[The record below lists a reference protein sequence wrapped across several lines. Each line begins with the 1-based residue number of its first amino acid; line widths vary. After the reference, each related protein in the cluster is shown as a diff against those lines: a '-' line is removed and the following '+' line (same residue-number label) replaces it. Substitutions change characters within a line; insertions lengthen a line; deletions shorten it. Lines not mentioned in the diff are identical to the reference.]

1 MIHRFRRTAPNFAL
15 ACALAA
21 MLVQPLAAAPQ
32 GQAGDIV
39 VNMRGIEI
47 ADVADQI
54 SRLTGRTLILDPAV
68 KGVVTVTS
76 SQPLSAEGVW
86 ELFQSVL
93 RANGFAA
100 VQSGRVWRIV
110 PQANA
115 VRDGGVRRSGSGQ
128 ELTTRMIRLSNV
140 PAAEAARIARPLIAT
155 FGSVEP
161 LASPN
166 AIVVTDY
173 ADNVRRIE
181 SLMRNLDGG
190 GGQSFATIP
199 LRNGSAVDVAAAI
212 QQVVGEGEAG
222 GARVAGDARSNMV
235 IVRGTPATVA
245 EARRIALSLDTPGG
259 ATPVTRVFRL
269 NYADAESVTEVLR
282 GVLGQEAEAS
292 NPVARSLQSRGT
304 RSGLNASNRN
314 PTAALSGLVNSNNQA
329 AQAALGAAGA
339 LGGGTGGGSI
349 STVGQNERDPTP
361 QGFSTPDLTVQP
373 APDINAI
380 VVRGAPS
387 AMTGMDTLIAD
398 LDVRR
403 PQVLLEAAIAEITG
417 DEAEQLAIQIGTSG
431 TVLNQVEGVATSFG
445 ANDGISLGT
454 ILNTLGVPA
463 GRLLGEGLTGN
474 IAIGNDFSILVQA
487 LGVSTK
493 SNLLSTPSVT
503 VLDNK
508 IGEFVV
514 AQEVPFITGSIL
526 TNNSDATPYTSVE
539 RKDVGITLRVLPRV
553 NAGDTIRLEVSQ
565 EASSIAPT
573 QLSQATDIITNRR
586 AINTTVLADNGRTI
600 VLGGLINDDYMR
612 SKSQV
617 PILGDIPLVGEL
629 FKSRREARQ
638 KRTLFIFL
646 KPTILRD
653 PDATAAA
660 AAERYQRL
668 RGIEAGL
675 ADRRSLLLNPPA
687 PRLTVEIDGIY

>member
-1 MIHRFRRTAPNFAL
+1 MSVIHALRRTTL

-21 MLVQPLAAAPQ
+21 TAMTPLAAQQPP
-32 GQAGDIV
+32 GDIV

-54 SRLTGRTLILDPAV
+54 SRLTGRTLILDPQV

-76 SQPLSAEGVW
+76 AQPLSADGVW

-100 VQSGRVWRIV
+100 LRSGRAWRIV
-110 PQANA
+110 PAANA
-115 VRDGGVRRSGSGQ
+115 VRDGGVRRSASGQ
-128 ELTTRMIRLSNV
+128 EMTTRMIRLSNV
-140 PAAEAARIARPLIAT
+140 PAAEAARIARPLIAS

-181 SLMRNLDGG
+181 GLVRSLDSG
-190 GGQSFATIP
+190 GGQSFAVIP
-199 LRNGSAVDVAAAI
+199 LRNGSAADVAAAI
-212 QQVVGEGEAG
+212 GQVLGDGEAG

-235 IVRGTPATVA
+235 VVRGTPSAVA

-259 ATPVTRVFRL
+259 ATPITRTFRL

-282 GVLGQEAEAS
+282 GVLGQEAQPTNA
-292 NPVARSLQSRGT
+292 VAQSLSSRGT
-304 RSGLNASNRN
+304 RGGLGTQANRS
-314 PTAALSGLVNSNNQA
+314 PTAALAGLVNNSNQ
-329 AQAALGAAGA
+329 QSLGA
-339 LGGGTGGGSI
+339 GGGMNGGGAGGTSI
-349 STVGQNERDPTP
+349 STVGQTERQATP

-380 VVRGAPS
+380 VVRGTPT
-387 AMTGMDTLIAD
+387 AMAGMDTLIAD

-417 DEAEQLAIQIGTSG
+417 DEAERLAVQIGSAG
-431 TVLNQVEGVATSFG
+431 TVLDQVEGVATSFG
-445 ANDGISLGT
+445 QPGAGVSLGT
-454 ILNTLGVPA
+454 ILQTLGVPA
-463 GRLLGEGLTGN
+463 GALLTGGLTGN
-474 IAIGNDFSILVQA
+474 IAFGNDFSILVQA
-487 LGVSTK
+487 LGTSTK
-493 SNLLSTPSVT
+493 ANLLSTPSVT

-508 IGEFVV
+508 VGEFVV
-514 AQEVPFITGSIL
+514 AQEVPFVTGSVL
-526 TNNSDATPYTSVE
+526 TNNNGAAPYTSIE

-565 EASSIAPT
+565 EASTIAQT
-573 QLSQATDIITNRR
+573 QLNQAADLITNRR

-600 VLGGLINDDYMR
+600 VLGGLINDDYIR
-612 SKSQV
+612 AKSQV
-617 PILGDIPLVGEL
+617 PILGDIPVVGEL
-629 FKSRREARQ
+629 FKSRQEQRQ

-668 RGIEAGL
+668 RGIEAATTQKG
-675 ADRRSLLLNPPA
+675 SLLLNPPA

>member
-1 MIHRFRRTAPNFAL
+1 MSVIQALRRTTL

-21 MLVQPLAAAPQ
+21 TAMTPLAAQQPP
-32 GQAGDIV
+32 GDIV

-76 SQPLSAEGVW
+76 AQPLSADGVW

-100 VQSGRVWRIV
+100 LRSGRAWRIV
-110 PQANA
+110 PAANA
-115 VRDGGVRRSGSGQ
+115 VRDGGVRRSASGQ
-128 ELTTRMIRLSNV
+128 EMTTRMIRLSNV
-140 PAAEAARIARPLIAT
+140 PAAEAARIARPLVAS

-181 SLMRNLDGG
+181 GLVRSLDSG
-190 GGQSFATIP
+190 GGQSFAVIP
-199 LRNGSAVDVAAAI
+199 LRNGSAADVAAAI
-212 QQVVGEGEAG
+212 GQVLGEGEAG

-235 IVRGTPATVA
+235 VVRGTPSAVA

-259 ATPVTRVFRL
+259 ATPITRTFRL

-282 GVLGQEAEAS
+282 GVLGQEAQPTNA
-292 NPVARSLQSRGT
+292 VAQSLSSRGT
-304 RSGLNASNRN
+304 RGGLGTQANRS
-314 PTAALSGLVNSNNQA
+314 PTAALAGLVNNSNQ
-329 AQAALGAAGA
+329 QSLGAGGGMNGAGA
-339 LGGGTGGGSI
+339 GGTSI
-349 STVGQNERDPTP
+349 STVGQTERQATP

-380 VVRGAPS
+380 VVRGTPT
-387 AMTGMDTLIAD
+387 AMAGMDTLIAD

-417 DEAEQLAIQIGTSG
+417 DEAERLAVQIGSAG
-431 TVLNQVEGVATSFG
+431 TVLDQVEGVATSFG
-445 ANDGISLGT
+445 QPGAGVSLGT
-454 ILNTLGVPA
+454 ILQTLGVPA
-463 GRLLGEGLTGN
+463 GALLTGGITGN
-474 IAIGNDFSILVQA
+474 IAFGNDFSILVQA
-487 LGVSTK
+487 LGTSTK
-493 SNLLSTPSVT
+493 ANLLSTPSVT

-508 IGEFVV
+508 VGEFVV
-514 AQEVPFITGSIL
+514 AQEVPFVTGSVL
-526 TNNSDATPYTSVE
+526 TNNNGAAPYTSIE

-565 EASSIAPT
+565 EASTIATT
-573 QLSQATDIITNRR
+573 QLNQAADLITNRR

-600 VLGGLINDDYMR
+600 VLGGLINDDYIR
-612 SKSQV
+612 ARSQV
-617 PILGDIPLVGEL
+617 PILGDIPVVGEL
-629 FKSRREARQ
+629 FKSRQEQRQ

-668 RGIEAGL
+668 RGIEAATTQKG
-675 ADRRSLLLNPPA
+675 SLLLNPPA

>member
-1 MIHRFRRTAPNFAL
+1 MSVIQALRRTTL

-21 MLVQPLAAAPQ
+21 TVMTPLAAQQPP
-32 GQAGDIV
+32 GDIV

-54 SRLTGRTLILDPAV
+54 SRLTGRTLILDPQV

-76 SQPLSAEGVW
+76 AQPLSADGVW

-100 VQSGRVWRIV
+100 LRSGRAWRIV
-110 PQANA
+110 PAANA
-115 VRDGGVRRSGSGQ
+115 VRDGGVRRSASGQ
-128 ELTTRMIRLSNV
+128 EMTTRMIRLSNV
-140 PAAEAARIARPLIAT
+140 PAAEAARIARPLIAS

-181 SLMRNLDGG
+181 GLVRSLDSG
-190 GGQSFATIP
+190 GGQSFAVIP
-199 LRNGSAVDVAAAI
+199 LRNGSAADVAAAI
-212 QQVVGEGEAG
+212 GQVLGEGEAG
-222 GARVAGDARSNMV
+222 GARVAGDARSNTV
-235 IVRGTPATVA
+235 VVRGTPSAVA

-259 ATPVTRVFRL
+259 ATPITRTFRL

-282 GVLGQEAEAS
+282 GVLGQEAQPTNA
-292 NPVARSLQSRGT
+292 VAQSLSSRGT
-304 RSGLNASNRN
+304 RGGLGTQANRS
-314 PTAALSGLVNSNNQA
+314 PTAALAGLVNNSNQ
-329 AQAALGAAGA
+329 QLLGAGGGMNGAGA
-339 LGGGTGGGSI
+339 GGTSI
-349 STVGQNERDPTP
+349 STVGQTERQATP

-380 VVRGAPS
+380 VVRGTPT
-387 AMTGMDTLIAD
+387 AMAGMDTLIAD

-417 DEAEQLAIQIGTSG
+417 DEAERLAVQIGSAG
-431 TVLNQVEGVATSFG
+431 TVLNQVEGVATNFG
-445 ANDGISLGT
+445 PQSTGGVGLGQ
-454 ILNTLGVPA
+454 ILNALGVPIGA
-463 GRLLGEGLTGN
+463 VLGTGITGN
-474 IAIGNDFSILVQA
+474 IAFGNDFSILVQA
-487 LGVSTK
+487 LGTSTK
-493 SNLLSTPSVT
+493 ANLLSTPSVT

-508 IGEFVV
+508 VGEFVV
-514 AQEVPFITGSIL
+514 AQEVPFVTGSVL
-526 TNNSDATPYTSVE
+526 TNNNGAAPYTSIE

-565 EASSIAPT
+565 EASTIATT
-573 QLSQATDIITNRR
+573 QLNQAADLITNRR

-600 VLGGLINDDYMR
+600 VLGGLINDDYIR
-612 SKSQV
+612 ARSQV
-617 PILGDIPLVGEL
+617 PILGDIPVVGEL
-629 FKSRREARQ
+629 FKSRQEQRQ

-668 RGIEAGL
+668 RGIEAATTQKG
-675 ADRRSLLLNPPA
+675 SLLLNPPA

>member
-1 MIHRFRRTAPNFAL
+1 MSVIQALRRTTL

-21 MLVQPLAAAPQ
+21 TALSPLAAQQPP
-32 GQAGDIV
+32 GDIV

-76 SQPLSAEGVW
+76 AQPLSADGVW

-100 VQSGRVWRIV
+100 LRSGRAWRIV
-110 PQANA
+110 PAANA
-115 VRDGGVRRSGSGQ
+115 VRDGGVRRSASGQ
-128 ELTTRMIRLSNV
+128 EMTTRMIRLSNV
-140 PAAEAARIARPLIAT
+140 PAAEAARIARPLIAS

-181 SLMRNLDGG
+181 GLVRSLDSG
-190 GGQSFATIP
+190 GGQSFAVIP
-199 LRNGSAVDVAAAI
+199 LRNGSAADVAAAI
-212 QQVVGEGEAG
+212 GQVLGDGEAG

-235 IVRGTPATVA
+235 VVRGTPSAVA

-259 ATPVTRVFRL
+259 ATPITRTFRL

-282 GVLGQEAEAS
+282 GVLGQEAQPTNA
-292 NPVARSLQSRGT
+292 VAQSLSSRGT
-304 RSGLNASNRN
+304 RGGLGTQANRS
-314 PTAALSGLVNSNNQA
+314 PTAALAGLVNNSNQ
-329 AQAALGAAGA
+329 QSLGAGGGMNGAGA
-339 LGGGTGGGSI
+339 GGTSI
-349 STVGQNERDPTP
+349 STVGQTERQATP

-380 VVRGAPS
+380 VVRGTPT
-387 AMTGMDTLIAD
+387 AMAGMDQLIAD

-417 DEAEQLAIQIGTSG
+417 DEAERLAVQIGSAG
-431 TVLNQVEGVATSFG
+431 TVLDQVEGVATSFG
-445 ANDGISLGT
+445 QPGAGVSLGT
-454 ILNTLGVPA
+454 ILQTLGVPA
-463 GRLLGEGLTGN
+463 GALLTGGLTGN
-474 IAIGNDFSILVQA
+474 IAFGNDFSILVQA
-487 LGVSTK
+487 LGTSTK
-493 SNLLSTPSVT
+493 ANLLSTPSVT

-508 IGEFVV
+508 VGEFVV
-514 AQEVPFITGSIL
+514 AQEVPFVTGSVL
-526 TNNSDATPYTSVE
+526 TNNNGAAPYTSIE

-565 EASSIAPT
+565 EASTIAQT
-573 QLSQATDIITNRR
+573 QLNQAADLITNRR

-600 VLGGLINDDYMR
+600 VLGGLINDDYIR
-612 SKSQV
+612 AKSQV
-617 PILGDIPLVGEL
+617 PILGDIPVVGEL
-629 FKSRREARQ
+629 FKSRQEQRQ

-668 RGIEAGL
+668 RGIEAATTQKG
-675 ADRRSLLLNPPA
+675 SLLLNPPA

>member
-1 MIHRFRRTAPNFAL
+1 MSVIQALRRTTL

-21 MLVQPLAAAPQ
+21 TAMTPLAAQQPP
-32 GQAGDIV
+32 GDIV

-54 SRLTGRTLILDPAV
+54 SRLTGRTLILDPQV

-76 SQPLSAEGVW
+76 AQPLSADGVW

-100 VQSGRVWRIV
+100 LRSGRAWRIV
-110 PQANA
+110 PAANA
-115 VRDGGVRRSGSGQ
+115 VRDGGVRRSASGQ
-128 ELTTRMIRLSNV
+128 EMTTRMIRLSNV
-140 PAAEAARIARPLIAT
+140 PAAEAARIARPLIAS

-181 SLMRNLDGG
+181 GLVRSLDSG
-190 GGQSFATIP
+190 GGQSFAVIP
-199 LRNGSAVDVAAAI
+199 LRNGSAADVAAAI
-212 QQVVGEGEAG
+212 GQVLGEGESG
-222 GARVAGDARSNMV
+222 SARVAGDARSNMV
-235 IVRGTPATVA
+235 VVRGTPSAVA

-259 ATPVTRVFRL
+259 ATPITRTFRL
-269 NYADAESVTEVLR
+269 NFADAESVTEVLR
-282 GVLGQEAEAS
+282 GVLGQEAQPTNA
-292 NPVARSLQSRGT
+292 VAQSLSSRGT
-304 RSGLNASNRN
+304 RGGLGTQANRS
-314 PTAALSGLVNSNNQA
+314 PTAALAGLVNNSNQ
-329 AQAALGAAGA
+329 QSLGAGGGMNGAGA
-339 LGGGTGGGSI
+339 GGTSI
-349 STVGQNERDPTP
+349 STVGQTERQATP

-380 VVRGAPS
+380 VVRGTPT
-387 AMTGMDTLIAD
+387 AMAGMDTLIAD

-417 DEAEQLAIQIGTSG
+417 DEAERLAVQIGSAG
-431 TVLNQVEGVATSFG
+431 TVLDQVEGVATSFG
-445 ANDGISLGT
+445 QPGAGVSLGT
-454 ILNTLGVPA
+454 ILQTLGVPA
-463 GRLLGEGLTGN
+463 GALLTGGLTGN
-474 IAIGNDFSILVQA
+474 IAFGNDFSILVQA
-487 LGVSTK
+487 LGTSTK
-493 SNLLSTPSVT
+493 ANLLSTPSVT

-508 IGEFVV
+508 VGEFVV
-514 AQEVPFITGSIL
+514 AQEVPFVTGSVL
-526 TNNSDATPYTSVE
+526 TNNNGAAPYTSIE

-565 EASSIAPT
+565 EASTIATT
-573 QLSQATDIITNRR
+573 QLNQAADLITNRR

-600 VLGGLINDDYMR
+600 VLGGLINDDYIR
-612 SKSQV
+612 AKSQV
-617 PILGDIPLVGEL
+617 PILGDIPVVGEL
-629 FKSRREARQ
+629 FKSRQEQRQ

-668 RGIEAGL
+668 RGIEAATTQKG
-675 ADRRSLLLNPPA
+675 SLLLNPPA

>member
-1 MIHRFRRTAPNFAL
+1 M
-15 ACALAA
+15 
-21 MLVQPLAAAPQ
+21 VAAAQ
-32 GQAGDIV
+32 EQAGDIV

-68 KGVVTVTS
+68 KGTVTVTS
-76 SQPLSAEGVW
+76 SQPLSAAGVW

-93 RANGFAA
+93 RANGFTA
-100 VQSGRVWRIV
+100 VQSGRAWRIV

-128 ELTTRMIRLSNV
+128 EMTTRMIRLSNV

-173 ADNVRRIE
+173 ADNVRRVE
-181 SLMRNLDGG
+181 GLMRNLDGG

-235 IVRGTPATVA
+235 VVRGTPSTVA

-259 ATPVTRVFRL
+259 ATPMTRVFRL
-269 NYADAESVTEVLR
+269 NYADAESVTEVMR
-282 GVLGQEAEAS
+282 GVLGQEAEAN
-292 NPVARSLQSRGT
+292 NPVASSLQSRGT
-304 RSGLNASNRN
+304 RGGLGASANRS
-314 PTAALSGLVNSNNQA
+314 PTAALAGLVNSSNQDA
-329 AQAALGAAGA
+329 ASA
-339 LGGGTGGGSI
+339 LGGATSAAGGASI

-361 QGFSTPDLTVQP
+361 QGFSTPELTVQP

-380 VVRGAPS
+380 VVRGTPT
-387 AMTGMDTLIAD
+387 AMAGMETLIAD

-417 DEAEQLAIQIGTSG
+417 DEAERLAVQIGSAG
-431 TVLNQVEGVATSFG
+431 TVLDQVEGVATSFG
-445 ANDGISLGT
+445 PQSTGGVGLGT
-454 ILNTLGVPA
+454 ILGALGVPI
-463 GRLLGEGLTGN
+463 GQLLPTGLTGN
-474 IAIGNDFSILVQA
+474 IAFGNDFSILVQA
-487 LGVSTK
+487 LGTSTK

-514 AQEVPFITGSIL
+514 AQEVPFITGSVL
-526 TNNSDATPYTSVE
+526 TNNNGATPYTSVE

-565 EASSIAPT
+565 EASTIAQT
-573 QLSQATDIITNRR
+573 QLAQATDLITNRR
-586 AINTTVLADNGRTI
+586 AINTTVLAENGSTI
-600 VLGGLINDDYMR
+600 VLGGLINDDYIR
-612 SKSQV
+612 ARSQV

-629 FKSRREARQ
+629 FKSRQEQRQ
-638 KRTLFIFL
+638 KRSLFIFL

-653 PDATAAA
+653 PAATAAA

-675 ADRRSLLLNPPA
+675 ADKSSLLLNPPA
-687 PRLTVEIDGIY
+687 PRLSVEIDGIY

>member
-1 MIHRFRRTAPNFAL
+1 MTHRFRRTAL
-15 ACALAA
+15 ACALVATA
-21 MLVQPLAAAPQ
+21 MSPLAAQQPP
-32 GQAGDIV
+32 GDIV

-76 SQPLSAEGVW
+76 SQPLSADGVW

-100 VQSGRVWRIV
+100 VRSGRAWRIV
-110 PQANA
+110 PAANA
-115 VRDGGVRRSGSGQ
+115 VRDGGVRRSAGGQ
-128 ELTTRMIRLSNV
+128 EMTTRMIRLSNV
-140 PAAEAARIARPLIAT
+140 PAGEAARIARPLVAQ

-181 SLMRNLDGG
+181 GLMRQLDGG

-199 LRNGSAVDVAAAI
+199 LRNGSAADVAAAI
-212 QQVVGEGEAG
+212 GQVLGEGEAG
-222 GARVAGDARSNMV
+222 GARVAGDARSNIV
-235 IVRGTPATVA
+235 VVRGTPSAVA

-259 ATPVTRVFRL
+259 ATPITRTFRL

-282 GVLGQEAEAS
+282 GVLGQEAEAT
-292 NPVARSLQSRGT
+292 NPVAQSLQSRGT
-304 RSGLNASNRN
+304 RGGLGTSANRS
-314 PTAALSGLVNSNNQA
+314 PTAALAGLVNGSNQQA
-329 AQAALGAAGA
+329 LASAAGGA
-339 LGGGTGGGSI
+339 TGAGGSI
-349 STVGQNERDPTP
+349 STVGQTEREATP
-361 QGFSTPDLTVQP
+361 AGFSTPDLTVQP

-380 VVRGAPS
+380 VVRGTPT
-387 AMTGMDTLIAD
+387 AMAGMETLIAD

-417 DEAEQLAIQIGTSG
+417 DEAERLAVQIGSAG
-431 TVLNQVEGVATSFG
+431 AALDAFEGVATNFG
-445 ANDGISLGT
+445 SPSTGVVGLGT
-454 ILNTLGVPA
+454 ILSALGVP
-463 GRLLGEGLTGN
+463 LGAVLGNGVTGN
-474 IAIGNDFSILVQA
+474 ISIGNDFSILVQA
-487 LGVSTK
+487 LGTSTRA
-493 SNLLSTPSVT
+493 NLLSTPSVT

-514 AQEVPFITGSIL
+514 AQEVPFLTGSVL
-526 TNNSDATPYTSVE
+526 TNNNNGATPYTSIE

-565 EASSIAPT
+565 EASTIAQT
-573 QLSQATDIITNRR
+573 QLAQAADLITNRR

-600 VLGGLINDDYMR
+600 VLGGLISDDYIR
-612 SKSQV
+612 SRSQV

-629 FKSRREARQ
+629 FKSRQEARQ

-668 RGIEAGL
+668 RGIEA
-675 ADRRSLLLNPPA
+675 ATTERRSLLLNPPA
-687 PRLTVEIDGIY
+687 PRLSVEIDGIY

>member
-1 MIHRFRRTAPNFAL
+1 MSVIQALRRTTL

-21 MLVQPLAAAPQ
+21 TAMSPLAAQQPP
-32 GQAGDIV
+32 GDIV

-54 SRLTGRTLILDPAV
+54 SRLTGRTLILDPQV

-76 SQPLSAEGVW
+76 AQPLSADGVW

-100 VQSGRVWRIV
+100 LRSGRAWRIV
-110 PQANA
+110 PAANA
-115 VRDGGVRRSGSGQ
+115 VRDGGVRRSASGQ
-128 ELTTRMIRLSNV
+128 EMTTRMIRLSNV
-140 PAAEAARIARPLIAT
+140 PAAEAARIARPLIAS

-181 SLMRNLDGG
+181 GLVRSLDSG
-190 GGQSFATIP
+190 GGQSFAVIP
-199 LRNGSAVDVAAAI
+199 LRNGSAADVAAAI
-212 QQVVGEGEAG
+212 GQVLGDGEAG

-235 IVRGTPATVA
+235 VVRGTPSAVA

-259 ATPVTRVFRL
+259 ATPITRTFRL

-282 GVLGQEAEAS
+282 GVLGQEAQPTNA
-292 NPVARSLQSRGT
+292 VAQSLSSRGT
-304 RSGLNASNRN
+304 RGGLGTQANRS
-314 PTAALSGLVNSNNQA
+314 PTAALAGLVNNSNQ
-329 AQAALGAAGA
+329 QSLGAGGGMNGAGA
-339 LGGGTGGGSI
+339 GGTSI
-349 STVGQNERDPTP
+349 STVGQTERQATP

-380 VVRGAPS
+380 VVRGTPT
-387 AMTGMDTLIAD
+387 AMAGMDTLIAD

-417 DEAEQLAIQIGTSG
+417 DEAERLAVQIGSAG
-431 TVLNQVEGVATSFG
+431 TVLDQVEGVATSFG
-445 ANDGISLGT
+445 QPGAGVSLGT
-454 ILNTLGVPA
+454 ILQTLGVPA
-463 GRLLGEGLTGN
+463 GALLTGGLTGN
-474 IAIGNDFSILVQA
+474 IAFGNDFSILVQA
-487 LGVSTK
+487 LGTSTK
-493 SNLLSTPSVT
+493 ANLLSTPSVT

-508 IGEFVV
+508 VGEFVV
-514 AQEVPFITGSIL
+514 AQEVPFVTGSVL
-526 TNNSDATPYTSVE
+526 TNNNGAAPYTSIE

-565 EASSIAPT
+565 EASTIAQT
-573 QLSQATDIITNRR
+573 QLNQAADLITNRR

-600 VLGGLINDDYMR
+600 VLGGLINDDYIR
-612 SKSQV
+612 AKSQV
-617 PILGDIPLVGEL
+617 PILGDIPVVGEL
-629 FKSRREARQ
+629 FKSRQEQRQ

-668 RGIEAGL
+668 RGIEAATTQKG
-675 ADRRSLLLNPPA
+675 SLLLNPPA